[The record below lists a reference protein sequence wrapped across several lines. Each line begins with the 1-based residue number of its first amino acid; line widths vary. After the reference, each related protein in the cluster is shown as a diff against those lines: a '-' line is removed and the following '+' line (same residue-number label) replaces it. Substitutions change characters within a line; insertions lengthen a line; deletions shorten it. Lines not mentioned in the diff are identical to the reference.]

1 VKVWPLRE
9 FCARNCALQCMSIVR
24 SSCGASENDER
35 KLDLRTHN
43 L

>member
-1 VKVWPLRE
+1 LRE
-9 FCARNCALQCMSIVR
+9 FCARNSASQRMSTVR

-35 KLDLRTHN
+35 KLDLRAHN